1 MLLAKRSFINYNLGW
16 REVIIMIEVKKKE
29 NESIGSLLR
38 RFSKKV
44 QQSGLLLQARGSRF
58 FEKGKSR
65 TERRKSALRRNKIVV
80 EREKLKKLGKLEDDF
95 RSN

>member
-1 MLLAKRSFINYNLGW
+1 
-16 REVIIMIEVKKKE
+16 MIEVKKKD

-44 QQSGLLLQARGSRF
+44 QQSGLLIQARSSRF
-58 FEKGKSR
+58 RERTPSR
-65 TERRKSALRRNKIVV
+65 TERRKGALRRNEIVC
-80 EREKLKKLGKLEDDF
+80 EKEKLRKLGKLEDDYKTNY